1 MSDLLRLT
9 KNLLRQSL
17 INIHTLKILFD
28 EFCANLPQK
37 DKEVY
42 QDSSDYLEYLGW
54 SEQND
59 LLIEITNIFRKSQ
72 KCLLQD
78 VD

>member
-28 EFCANLPQK
+28 EFCVNLPQK
-37 DKEVY
+37 DKEIN

-54 SEQND
+54 SE
-59 LLIEITNIFRKSQ
+59 
-72 KCLLQD
+72 
-78 VD
+78 